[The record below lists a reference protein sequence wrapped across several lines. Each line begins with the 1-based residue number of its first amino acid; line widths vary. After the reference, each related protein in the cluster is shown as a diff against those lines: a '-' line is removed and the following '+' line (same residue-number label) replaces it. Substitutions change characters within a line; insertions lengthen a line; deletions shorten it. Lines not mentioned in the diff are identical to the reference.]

1 MWEGNKQ
8 TFYKYKNL
16 INAVSAKLVN
26 VAQNR
31 GSHTMVYALLC
42 NAVTALFIQLNTG
55 QASCISLLLICGI
68 IE

>member
-42 NAVTALFIQLNTG
+42 NAVTALFFQ
-55 QASCISLLLICGI
+55 
-68 IE
+68 